1 MSTVVIELPES
12 VRESLE
18 AQRQGLPRFALE
30 AIAVAGYRQEAL
42 SRGQVGEMLGLSFW
56 QTEEFLRTN
65 GAYLHYDMQDF
76 EQDLE
81 TAVRLS
87 QKRP

>member
-1 MSTVVIELPES
+1 MSTVAIELPD
-12 VRESLE
+12 VIRENLQERQELSRFILE
-18 AQRQGLPRFALE
+18 AV
-30 AIAVAGYRQEAL
+30 AVEGYRQEAL

-56 QTEEFLRTN
+56 QTEEFLRTH
-65 GAYLHYDMQDF
+65 GVYLHYDVQDF

-81 TAVRLS
+81 TAARIE